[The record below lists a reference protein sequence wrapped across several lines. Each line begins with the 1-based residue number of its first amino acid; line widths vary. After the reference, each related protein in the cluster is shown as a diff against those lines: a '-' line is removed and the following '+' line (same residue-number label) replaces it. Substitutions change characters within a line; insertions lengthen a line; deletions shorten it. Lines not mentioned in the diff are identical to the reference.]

1 MEEKIHLNFENQLHE
16 QYATNCNSNLSSIIS
31 LVIFA
36 LAIVG
41 TYGYVFVYSSLEY
54 SSCFFDN
61 FLESDCYG
69 HKFTLDALIL
79 ITIASIAVLTLL
91 QYICADQGF
100 KQRKEQFVIFAL
112 RWKYYRCNPMSLA
125 PRIYPKRY
133 HPFGK
138 RGISIIQGLYG
149 EMVKAFFWLQIILL
163 SFTLIKVLTNI
174 SRHYT
179 IPVPNS
185 NGIFDIILL
194 LVTIAILYSLAAIKI
209 QEIKKNYKELCWQY
223 KYYYPIEN
231 SKCL

>member
-1 MEEKIHLNFENQLHE
+1 
-16 QYATNCNSNLSSIIS
+16 
-31 LVIFA
+31 
-36 LAIVG
+36 
-41 TYGYVFVYSSLEY
+41 
-54 SSCFFDN
+54 
-61 FLESDCYG
+61 
-69 HKFTLDALIL
+69 
-79 ITIASIAVLTLL
+79 
-91 QYICADQGF
+91 
-100 KQRKEQFVIFAL
+100 
-112 RWKYYRCNPMSLA
+112 MSLA

-179 IPVPNS
+179 IPVPSS

-223 KYYYPIEN
+223 KYYYPIE
-231 SKCL
+231 K